1 MSLIVLLR
9 NVTIQELLFP
19 FGIQMVF
26 SAEIAAHKAVKIA
39 KQGIKCPVDFL
50 FFTERLLT
58 DTVPVRLWKSPAG
71 TACPEAASISVQSY
85 TDELHIIPSA
95 HHNTV

>member
-50 FFTERLLT
+50 FFTERLLA
-58 DTVPVRLWKSPAG
+58 RS
-71 TACPEAASISVQSY
+71 
-85 TDELHIIPSA
+85 
-95 HHNTV
+95 

>member
-58 DTVPVRLWKSPAG
+58 DIQHSPLSPAG
-71 TACPEAASISVQSY
+71 TACPEAAF
-85 TDELHIIPSA
+85 LLCNHILMNFI
-95 HHNTV
+95 

>member
-39 KQGIKCPVDFL
+39 KQGIKCPVNFL

-58 DTVPVRLWKSPAG
+58 DIHTVPPAG

>member
-26 SAEIAAHKAVKIA
+26 SAEIAAHKAVKNA
-39 KQGIKCPVDFL
+39 KQGIKCPENFL
-50 FFTERLLT
+50 FLTERLLT
-58 DTVPVRLWKSPAG
+58 DIHTDPSHLPVQQARKL
-71 TACPEAASISVQSY
+71 CPIQCNQK
-85 TDELHIIPSA
+85 LK
-95 HHNTV
+95 N

>member
-39 KQGIKCPVDFL
+39 KQGVKCPVDFL

-58 DTVPVRLWKSPAG
+58 DIHAVSPAG

>member
-58 DTVPVRLWKSPAG
+58 DIHTVPSHLPLQHDRKLRPFL
-71 TACPEAASISVQSY
+71 CN
-85 TDELHIIPSA
+85 HILMNFI
-95 HHNTV
+95 

>member
-39 KQGIKCPVDFL
+39 KQGVKCPVDFL

-58 DTVPVRLWKSPAG
+58 DIHTVPSHLP
-71 TACPEAASISVQSY
+71 VQHARK
-85 TDELHIIPSA
+85 LRPFLCNHILPSA

>member
-58 DTVPVRLWKSPAG
+58 DIHSPLSPAG

>member
-26 SAEIAAHKAVKIA
+26 SAEIATHKAVKIA

-50 FFTERLLT
+50 FFNERLLT
-58 DTVPVRLWKSPAG
+58 DLLTVPCDLPVQDARKVRPFL
-71 TACPEAASISVQSY
+71 CN
-85 TDELHIIPSA
+85 HILMNFI
-95 HHNTV
+95 

>member
-58 DTVPVRLWKSPAG
+58 DIHTVPSHLPVQPARKLRPFL
-71 TACPEAASISVQSY
+71 CN
-85 TDELHIIPSA
+85 HILMNFI
-95 HHNTV
+95 